1 MYFCA
6 IIAFGEAVLV
16 PVADRDCLKAFSSEK
31 IIAWAYFKLAAML
44 YEVYGI
50 ASQNK
55 INIVRFSF
63 KHR

>member
-6 IIAFGEAVLV
+6 IMAFGEAVLV

-44 YEVYGI
+44 YEVWH
-50 ASQNK
+50 SFLEQNQHSK
-55 INIVRFSF
+55 V
-63 KHR
+63 

>member
-44 YEVYGI
+44 YEVYM
-50 ASQNK
+50 A
-55 INIVRFSF
+55 
-63 KHR
+63 

>member
-6 IIAFGEAVLV
+6 IMAFGEAVLV

-44 YEVYGI
+44 YEVYRI
-50 ASQNK
+50 AS
-55 INIVRFSF
+55 
-63 KHR
+63 